1 MEAKM
6 REEVD
11 REIEE
16 EFSKYLKEER
26 AKHPLPK
33 KKFFDWYKCLA
44 LFITGF
50 SILAFVYSMVSLLS
64 RK

>member
-44 LFITGF
+44 FIITGF